1 MGALS
6 TLPALSESRR
16 LRLGGFF
23 LMYVSQGV
31 PFGLV
36 MTAIP
41 AWLAANGAS
50 AGEVGFF
57 LGTAMLPWSL
67 KLVHGLVMDRFC
79 YSPMGRR
86 RAWIVGSQMA
96 MFAALVVTAI
106 IAPGPDEIT
115 LLAGLAFA
123 FNLCGAVNDVAIDGM
138 AVDVLPEEE
147 REQTNGFM
155 AGGQI
160 VGISG
165 MAIIAGAALV
175 AGGMA
180 LAAAIA
186 AAVIAVLTIIV
197 TLLRERPG
205 ERLLPWTSGA
215 ASAECLAREHTKFLP
230 ILGQVLRGFAQWR
243 TALFLAGIG
252 FITSSVGMVDVVSP
266 VFSVTELGWS
276 SEQFT
281 NFSSIS
287 LLIITLVLMVV
298 IGPLCSCFDNRIL
311 FVFFAGLML
320 LPNLAAYLAPEG
332 TFGTFAMQAY
342 ITVFW
347 GAFMGIFVLNIA
359 WLMNLTNP
367 LVAASQ
373 FALFMAI
380 PNFVRSLGSGFH
392 GQLVDHYGY
401 DVGFLVAAA
410 SVGVGTILCLLAGY
424 GRMDTIRAPES
435 ATKLSDPAAMPGG
448 TAGAATT

>member
-6 TLPALSESRR
+6 AIPALSQSRR
-16 LRLGGFF
+16 LRIGGFF

-36 MTAIP
+36 LTAIP
-41 AWLAANGAS
+41 AWLVANGAS
-50 AGEVGFF
+50 AGDVGFF
-57 LGTAMLPWSL
+57 IGTAMLPWSL
-67 KLVHGLVMDRFC
+67 KLVSGLVMDRFC

-86 RAWIVGSQMA
+86 RAWIIGSQVA

-106 IAPGPDEIT
+106 IAPGPEDVT

-155 AGGQI
+155 SGGQV
-160 VGISG
+160 VGTSG
-165 MAIIAGAALV
+165 MAIAAGAALV
-175 AGGMA
+175 VGGMA

-205 ERLLPWTSGA
+205 ERLLPWSSGA

-230 ILGQVLRGFAQWR
+230 ILGQVLRGLVQWR
-243 TALFLAGIG
+243 TALFLAGYG
-252 FITSSVGMVDVVSP
+252 AITSSVGMVDVVAP
-266 VFSVTELGWS
+266 VFSVSELGWS
-276 SEQFT
+276 SEQYT

-287 LLIITLVLMVV
+287 LFVVALAVMVV
-298 IGPLCSCFDNRIL
+298 IGPLCSRFDNRIL

-392 GQLVDHYGY
+392 GQLVENYGY
-401 DVGFLVAAA
+401 DAGFLVAAV

-424 GRMDTIRAPES
+424 GRMDTIRLSENAH
-435 ATKLSDPAAMPGG
+435 KLSDPAAMPGVP
-448 TAGAATT
+448 AGIAIT